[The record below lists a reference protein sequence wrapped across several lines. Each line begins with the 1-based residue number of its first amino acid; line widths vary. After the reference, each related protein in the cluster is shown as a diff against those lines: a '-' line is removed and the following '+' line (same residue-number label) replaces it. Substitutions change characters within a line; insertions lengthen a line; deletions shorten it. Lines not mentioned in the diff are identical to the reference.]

1 MRGYYTKFYRR
12 AWDVSNNLLHQ
23 QWGFDQ
29 NQLIFIYYWEY
40 LDSQSVKSVKWKLN
54 VKKFWLKSYLTPT
67 FAFWTFLL
75 TVFNFCKFGVT
86 RITMQQNKAT
96 WSPGANFVDN
106 FDVVSLRLSK
116 SSRVSITL
124 GTRVKATYR
133 YNYSNLVRTQ

>member
-1 MRGYYTKFYRR
+1 MILRDLKWEAIITNFIEGLEMSVIAFYINSG
-12 AWDVSNNLLHQ
+12 V
-23 QWGFDQ
+23 
-29 NQLIFIYYWEY
+29 LIKTSWYFIYYWEY

-54 VKKFWLKSYLTPT
+54 IKKFWLKSYLSPT

-75 TVFNFCKFGVT
+75 T

-96 WSPGANFVDN
+96 WSPGANFVGH

-133 YNYSNLVRTQ
+133 YNYLNLLRTQ